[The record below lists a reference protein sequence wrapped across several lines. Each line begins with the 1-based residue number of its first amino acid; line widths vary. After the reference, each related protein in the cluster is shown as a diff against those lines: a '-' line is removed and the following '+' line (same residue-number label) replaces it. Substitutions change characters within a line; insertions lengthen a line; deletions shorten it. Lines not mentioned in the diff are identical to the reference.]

1 MQIAMT
7 DEDVVQKAAG
17 LMGATTIIARR
28 ERSDKRKHP
37 KPMFVTRV
45 HGYQAARVMQMVL
58 PYMGKR
64 RSAEILSALQKWN
77 DRPVKYRETGLPPAC
92 HPDRPHRSKGL
103 CASCYSRHQYLQRQA
118 TEREMPAGWIT

>member
-7 DEDVVQKAAG
+7 DEDVVQKAAD

-28 ERSDKRKHP
+28 ERPDKRKHP
-37 KPMFVTRV
+37 KPMFVARV

-58 PYMGKR
+58 PHMGKR

-77 DRPVKYRETGLPPAC
+77 ERPVKYRETGLPPAC
-92 HPDRPHRSKGL
+92 HPDRPI
-103 CASCYSRHQYLQRQA
+103 AQRAYARLA
-118 TEREMPAGWIT
+118 TLGISISSVRPQSGECPLGG